1 MRLKEIKLAG
11 FKSFVDP
18 TTVALPGNRSAVVG
32 PNGCGKSNVI
42 DAVRWVMGESS
53 ARQLRGEALT
63 DVIFNGSGGRAP
75 TALASVELVFD
86 NRAGRV
92 GGTLV
97 EGRLANYAEIA
108 IRREVSRDAQST
120 YYLNGSRC
128 RRRDIADVFLGTGFG
143 PRSYSIIEQGMISEL
158 TDAKPEE
165 LRGYLE
171 EAAGVTKYKERRRE
185 TQNRIAHTKE
195 NLERHAELREEL
207 DRQLTHLKRQA
218 RAAQRYR
225 ELKQEERVRTAQLYV
240 IRLTTL
246 EATLGERV
254 AAATALEVEHA
265 GVLSKR
271 QALDTA
277 LERNRAAYAER
288 SDAANAAQ
296 ARLFE
301 VRVGVQALEQAQDF
315 ARKRRAELEHE
326 NQALAERQR
335 ELAAQLKADGER
347 IEATCAQVEAQ
358 RPALAASEAS
368 DAAAAE
374 RLEHLEE
381 VARSRRLE
389 WEEHSKRTNENT
401 GEARVCKSRVEH
413 GEEVLADL
421 RARLAKLPEEQAAQ
435 EDAELAALARTV
447 GQAVRHM
454 GACGKAMED
463 NTEVLA
469 AAKEALAERAA
480 ALEDARCQAQQRQA
494 EHTALAAAQ
503 EAALGRATASDTARQ
518 WLEDCGLRD
527 APRLAENLIV
537 VSGWE
542 RAVETVLGDDMQAVV
557 ARDSADPSTQ
567 AELPERLAALA
578 EQWDNGA
585 GRVAVLQPR
594 TTTPAANG
602 ELTPLATFA
611 QGDYGSL
618 LAGVYAADSVA
629 EALAARRH
637 LTAHESI
644 VTREGLWL
652 GVDWMRLDRGADE
665 DSVLRR
671 ATALEALRGD
681 VEAALAVA
689 DEAAAR
695 AEECRHRIAEL
706 EQERETLRARHA
718 DAAAELARVKNE
730 HDVRCVRQEE
740 AQERVRRAVAER
752 RDLAARIDNEVKQL
766 TAGRARLTAL
776 AADAETLAV
785 TTATLRAA
793 REEGD
798 QAVDAARGEARQAH
812 DEYHRRSTEAQMLAA
827 SLAAAEAARGRMLEE
842 REKLLRRGKELN
854 EAMAEL
860 DAAEPE
866 RRQQLQA
873 KLAAAQAA
881 EKELAELRVA
891 VEENDA
897 TMREAIGKR
906 NEAEQLADELR
917 TQLENARMERERLAA
932 NRDHVRGQ
940 LADTGVE
947 IAEARAGIAA
957 EMSRKQG
964 ARGACPE
971 PETVADAQPEEERWA
986 EMVEK
991 LTGRIARLGPINLA
1005 AIDEYEQQAERK
1017 RHMDQQHEDLEKALA
1032 TLQGAIGRIDR
1043 VTRARFKDTFN
1054 QVNKRLCALFPKFFG
1069 GGQAS
1074 LQLTGEDWLSTGVT
1088 LMAQPPGK
1096 RNSSIHLLSGGEKAM
1111 TAVALIF
1118 SIFQI
1123 NPSPVCMLDEVDAP
1137 LDDTN
1142 VGRFAD
1148 LIRELSNDVQ
1158 FVLITHNKQTMEM
1171 ADHLLGVTMQES
1183 GVSRLVSVDVAQA
1196 ARMAVAG
1203 ETG

>member
-63 DVIFNGSGGRAP
+63 DVIFNGSAGRSP

-92 GGTLV
+92 GGALV

-108 IRREVSRDAQST
+108 VRREVSRDAQST

-143 PRSYSIIEQGMISEL
+143 PRSYSIIEQGMIAEIA
-158 TDAKPEE
+158 DAKPEE

-195 NLERHAELREEL
+195 NLERHADLREEL
-207 DRQLTHLKRQA
+207 DRQLAHLKRQA
-218 RAAQRYR
+218 RAAERYR
-225 ELKQEERVRTAQLYV
+225 ELKQEERARTAQLHA
-240 IRLTTL
+240 IRLAAV
-246 EATLGERV
+246 EAALGEQA

-265 GVLSKR
+265 GALSKR

-277 LERNRAAYAER
+277 LERNRAAYAAR
-288 SDAANAAQ
+288 SDDANAAQ

-301 VRVGVQALEQAQDF
+301 VRVDAQALEQAMDF

-335 ELAAQLKADGER
+335 ELAAQLEADAAR
-347 IEATCAQVEAQ
+347 IEATRTEVEAK
-358 RPALAASEAS
+358 RPALAASEAG
-368 DAAAAE
+368 DVAAAE

-381 VARSRRLE
+381 LARSRRRE
-389 WEEHSKRTNENT
+389 WEEHSRRANENR

-413 GEEVLADL
+413 GEETLADL

-435 EDAELAALARTV
+435 DDAELEALSRAV
-447 GQAVRHM
+447 GQAVRHL

-463 NTEVLA
+463 NAEALA
-469 AAKEALAERAA
+469 VAKEALAEREAA
-480 ALEDARCQAQQRQA
+480 AEDARRQAQQRQA

-503 EAALGRATASDTARQ
+503 DAALGRATASDATRQ

-537 VSGWE
+537 APGWE
-542 RAVETVLGDDMQAVV
+542 RAVETVLRDDMQAVV
-557 ARDSADPSTQ
+557 ARDGAG
-567 AELPERLAALA
+567 AELPERMAALA
-578 EQWDNGA
+578 ENLDTGA

-594 TTTPAANG
+594 AAATDANRK
-602 ELTPLATFA
+602 LTPLTTFA

-618 LAGVYAADSVA
+618 LAGVYAADSPA

-637 LTAHESI
+637 LTARESV
-644 VTREGLWL
+644 VTPEGLWL
-652 GVDWMRLDRGADE
+652 GVDWMRIDRGADE

-671 ATALEALRGD
+671 ASALEALRHD
-681 VEAALAVA
+681 VEAALAAAEEV
-689 DEAAAR
+689 AAR
-695 AEECRHRIAEL
+695 AEQRRNRIAEL
-706 EQERETLRARHA
+706 EQEREALRARHA

-730 HDVRCVRQEE
+730 HDVRRVRQEE
-740 AQERVRRAVAER
+740 AQARVRRAAAER
-752 RDLAARIDNEVKQL
+752 RDLEGRIDTEAKQL
-766 TAGRARLTAL
+766 EAAGARLKALVADEEAL
-776 AADAETLAV
+776 AA
-785 TTATLRAA
+785 TTETLRAA
-793 REEGD
+793 HEQGD
-798 QAVDAARGEARQAH
+798 QAVDAARREARQAH

-827 SLAAAEAARGRMLEE
+827 SLAAAETARERMLDE
-842 REKLLRRGKELN
+842 REKLARRAN
-854 EAMAEL
+854 ETQQAVAEIE
-860 DAAEPE
+860 AAAPD
-866 RRQQLQA
+866 RQRQLQA
-873 KLAAAQAA
+873 KLADVQAA
-881 EKELAELRVA
+881 EKKLAELREA
-891 VEENDA
+891 VEELDA
-897 TMREAIGKR
+897 AMRDAIGKR
-906 NEAEQLADELR
+906 NEAERVADDVR
-917 TQLENARMERERLAA
+917 TRLEQARVERERLAA

-940 LADTGVE
+940 LADTGIE
-947 IAEARAGIAA
+947 LAQARAAVAA
-957 EMSRKQG
+957 ETEEG
-964 ARGACPE
+964 AE
-971 PETVADAQPEEERWA
+971 PVEERWV

-991 LTGRIARLGPINLA
+991 LAGRIARLGPINLA
-1005 AIDEYEQQAERK
+1005 AIDEYETQAERK
-1017 RHMDQQHEDLEKALA
+1017 RHMDQQQEDLEKALA
-1032 TLQGAIGRIDR
+1032 TLEGAIGRIDR

-1054 QVNKRLCALFPKFFG
+1054 QVNKRLLALFPKFFG
-1069 GGQAS
+1069 GGRAS
-1074 LQLTGEDWLSTGVT
+1074 LQLTGEDWLNTGVT

-1171 ADHLLGVTMQES
+1171 ADHLLGVTMQEP
-1183 GVSRLVSVDVAQA
+1183 GVSRLVTVDVEQA

>member
-63 DVIFNGSGGRAP
+63 DVIFNGSGGRSP

-92 GGTLV
+92 GGSLV

-108 IRREVSRDAQST
+108 VRREVSRDAQST

-143 PRSYSIIEQGMISEL
+143 PRSYSIVEQGMISEL
-158 TDAKPEE
+158 ADAKPEE

-195 NLERHAELREEL
+195 NLERHADLREEL
-207 DRQLTHLKRQA
+207 DRQLAHLKRQA
-218 RAAQRYR
+218 RAAERYR
-225 ELKQEERVRTAQLYV
+225 ELKREERTRTAQLHA
-240 IRLTTL
+240 IRLATV
-246 EATLGERV
+246 EAALREQT

-265 GVLSKR
+265 GALSER
-271 QALDTA
+271 QTLDTA
-277 LERNRAAYAER
+277 LERHRAAYAER
-288 SDAANAAQ
+288 SDGANAAQ

-301 VRVGVQALEQAQDF
+301 VRVGVQALEQAMEF
-315 ARKRRAELEHE
+315 ARKRRAELERE
-326 NQALAERQR
+326 QQALAERQR
-335 ELAAQLKADGER
+335 ELAAQLEADGER
-347 IEATCAQVEAQ
+347 VEATRDQLEAK

-368 DAAAAE
+368 DATAAE
-374 RLEHLEE
+374 RLEHLEQL
-381 VARSRRLE
+381 ARSRRRE
-389 WEEHSKRTNENT
+389 WEEHSRRANENT
-401 GEARVCKSRVEH
+401 GEERVCKSRLEH

-421 RARLAKLPEEQAAQ
+421 RDRLAKLPEERAAA
-435 EDAELAALARTV
+435 EDAELVVLGRAI

-463 NTEVLA
+463 NAELLA
-469 AAKEALAERAA
+469 AAKESLAEREA
-480 ALEDARCQAQQRQA
+480 ALEDARRQAQQRQA
-494 EHTALAAAQ
+494 EHTTLAAAQ
-503 EAALGRATASDTARQ
+503 EAALDRATESDTARQ
-518 WLEDCGLRD
+518 WLEGCGLRD

-537 VSGWE
+537 APGWE
-542 RAVETVLGDDMQAVV
+542 RAVEIVLRDDMQAVV
-557 ARDSADPSTQ
+557 ARDGTGT
-567 AELPERLAALA
+567 ELPERMAALA
-578 EQWDNGA
+578 AKQDT

-594 TTTPAANG
+594 ATTTDTNG
-602 ELTPLATFA
+602 NGQLTPLASFA

-618 LAGVYAADSVA
+618 LAGVYAADSPA
-629 EALAARRH
+629 QALAARQH
-637 LTAHESI
+637 LTGRESV

-652 GVDWMRLDRGADE
+652 GVDWVRLDRGADE

-671 ATALEALRGD
+671 AAALEALRRD
-681 VEAALAVA
+681 VEAALGAA
-689 DEAAAR
+689 DEVAAR
-695 AEECRHRIAEL
+695 AEECRSRIGRL
-706 EQERETLRARHA
+706 EQQREALRARHA

-730 HDVRCVRQEE
+730 HDVRRVRQEE
-740 AQERVRRAVAER
+740 AQAHVRRAAAER
-752 RDLAARIDNEVKQL
+752 RDLQDRINADGKQL
-766 TAGRARLTAL
+766 EAVRVRLTAL

-785 TTATLRAA
+785 TAEALRAA

-798 QAVDAARGEARQAH
+798 QAVDAARREARQAH

-827 SLAAAEAARGRMLEE
+827 SLAAAEAARERMLEE
-842 REKLLRRGKELN
+842 REKLTRRAKELN
-854 EAMAEL
+854 EAVAEL
-860 DAAEPE
+860 DAAAPD
-866 RRQQLQA
+866 RRQQLQT
-873 KLAAAQAA
+873 KLAEAQAA
-881 EKELAELRVA
+881 EKELAELRAA
-891 VEENDA
+891 VEEIDTA
-897 TMREAIGKR
+897 MRVTIGKR
-906 NEAEQLADELR
+906 NEAEQLAEEVR
-917 TQLENARMERERLAA
+917 TRLEDARVERERLAA
-932 NRDHVRGQ
+932 NRDHLRGQ
-940 LADTGVE
+940 LADTGID
-947 IAEARAGIAA
+947 IAEARAGVAA
-957 EMSRKQG
+957 ATEEG
-964 ARGACPE
+964 AP
-971 PETVADAQPEEERWA
+971 PVAERWV

-991 LTGRIARLGPINLA
+991 LAGRIARLGPINLA
-1005 AIDEYEQQAERK
+1005 AIDEYETQAERK
-1017 RHMDQQHEDLEKALA
+1017 RHMDQQQEDLEKALA

-1054 QVNKRLCALFPKFFG
+1054 QVNKRLLALFPKFFG
-1069 GGQAS
+1069 GGRAS

-1096 RNSSIHLLSGGEKAM
+1096 RPSSIHLLSGGEKAM

-1171 ADHLLGVTMQES
+1171 ADHLLGVTMQEP
-1183 GVSRLVSVDVAQA
+1183 GVSRLVSVDVEQA

-1203 ETG
+1203 ESG